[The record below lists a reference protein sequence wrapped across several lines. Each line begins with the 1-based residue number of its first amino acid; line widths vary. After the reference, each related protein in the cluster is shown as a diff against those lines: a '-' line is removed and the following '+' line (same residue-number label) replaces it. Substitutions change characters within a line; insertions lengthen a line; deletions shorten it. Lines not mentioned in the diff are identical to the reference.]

1 MRFRDRVLGLRRLR
15 PLRSLFW
22 QGLGGTLAFLVP
34 TAAVLLFLTV
44 PNGPWHLVIVLIA
57 IVIAA
62 FLASYASYR
71 TLGFWVGPTGIAERG
86 FFGLRRYFP
95 RENIGSIL
103 LVNTYA
109 GAQTD
114 SVPQLFVCD
123 DAGRQLL
130 RMRGQFWSLT
140 SMEIVADS
148 LEMPL
153 THVSDEVSMG
163 ELLDSHPGLLYW
175 FERHPL
181 LITGLRATGIVIVAA
196 AVCVG
201 WSLATGR

>member
-1 MRFRDRVLGLRRLR
+1 MRFRDRVSGFRRLR

-22 QGLGGTLAFLVP
+22 QGLAGTLAFLVP

-86 FFGLRRYFP
+86 FFGLRRYVP

-103 LVNTYA
+103 LVNTFA

-123 DAGRQLL
+123 EAGRQLL
-130 RMRGQFWSLT
+130 RMRGQFWSLA
-140 SMEIVADS
+140 SMEEVAEALDI
-148 LEMPL
+148 PL
-153 THVSDEVSMG
+153 TYVSDEVSKT
-163 ELLDSHPGLLYW
+163 ELLDTHPGLLYW

-181 LITGLRATGIVIVAA
+181 TIAATSAASVAVIA
-196 AVCVG
+196 AVV
-201 WSLATGR
+201 WLVWMVLT